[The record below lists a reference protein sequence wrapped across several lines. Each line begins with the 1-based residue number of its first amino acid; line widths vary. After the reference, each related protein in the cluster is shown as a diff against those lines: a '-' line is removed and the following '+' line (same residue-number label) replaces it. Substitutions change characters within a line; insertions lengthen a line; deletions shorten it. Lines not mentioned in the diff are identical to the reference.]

1 MWFHKMAKEIW
12 EEHSIEMMWD
22 DFGES
27 SGDQPVYLLAHVGWK
42 DGRWL
47 LRSKMYLAD
56 PGSPEQQLIYSCV
69 CVCVCVCVCLCVCR

>member
-1 MWFHKMAKEIW
+1 MTCTRLQLLGHTHMVVTTTALMWFHKMAKEIW

-42 DGRWL
+42 DGR
-47 LRSKMYLAD
+47 
-56 PGSPEQQLIYSCV
+56 
-69 CVCVCVCVCLCVCR
+69 